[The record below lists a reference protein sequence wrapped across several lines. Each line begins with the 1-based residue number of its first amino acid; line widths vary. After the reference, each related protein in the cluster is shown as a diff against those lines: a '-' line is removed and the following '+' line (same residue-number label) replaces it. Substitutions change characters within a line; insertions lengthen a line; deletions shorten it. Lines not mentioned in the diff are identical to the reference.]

1 MNHHHSNIGLVS
13 TNTKRASSGSHGIG
27 AAIHSDSSNYEGTGD
42 HRAAMNWLMA
52 CQEEAILH
60 FFGV

>member
-1 MNHHHSNIGLVS
+1 MNHHHSNIGLASKS
-13 TNTKRASSGSHGIG
+13 TGRTASGSHGIG
-27 AAIHSDSSNYEGTGD
+27 AAIHSDSSHNESAGD
-42 HRAAMNWLMA
+42 HRAVMNWLMA